1 MTKNDYSEKIDSSS
15 SPCLSLD
22 ELLAFS
28 NRTISSLREPKIEQH
43 LAHCSLCA
51 DAIEG
56 IVAVP
61 DKGQIRPTLH
71 SLRDAVHHRA
81 GQLTGTRRNWKVYYR
96 IAAVLVV
103 AVAALLYL
111 FGQKPQ
117 HEILFDKY
125 FKPYPNTIPITR
137 GESEEIE
144 LKRGLAEYEF
154 ENYEQ
159 AIIILE
165 DVVTSKPENTA
176 AKFYL
181 GMSHLCLHQPD
192 SAVAQFRSVIQ
203 HGKNPFVEPARWYLG
218 LAVLKSGKLDQ
229 ASTIFS
235 NLRAESQS
243 YQQRSSDILN
253 SLKNMLESN

>member
-1 MTKNDYSEKIDSSS
+1 MKKNDYSEKIDSSS

-22 ELLAFS
+22 ELRAFS

-56 IVAVP
+56 ISAVA
-61 DKGQIRPTLH
+61 DKDQIRPIVR
-71 SLRDAVHHRA
+71 SLSDAVHHRI
-81 GQLTGTRRNWKVYYR
+81 GQLTGTRRNWRLYYR
-96 IAAVLVV
+96 VAAVLII

-111 FGQKPQ
+111 VNQKPQ
-117 HEILFDKY
+117 HEILFAKY
-125 FKPYPNTIPITR
+125 FTPYPNTIPITR
-137 GESEEIE
+137 GASGEIK

-165 DVVTSKPENTA
+165 DVVTSEPENTT

-181 GMSHLCLHQPD
+181 GMSYLCRNQPD
-192 SAVAQFRSVIQ
+192 SAVAQFRSEIQ

-218 LAVLKSGKLDQ
+218 LAALKKRDVNQ
-229 ASTIFS
+229 ASMIFGQ
-235 NLRAESQS
+235 LKAESQA
-243 YQQRSSDILN
+243 YKQQANELLN
-253 SLKNMLESN
+253 LLEKMQQ